1 MIILKD
7 PYVSP
12 ELATFAAD
20 RQEPVLDT
28 PAARQAGLDYGL
40 HLNLV
45 SSRDFGRL
53 CCQGQRLYSNS
64 ENALDW
70 LYSRSGNAGLVRA
83 TELLKNKLLFRQR
96 LAPLFP
102 DFHFRELTLRDV
114 METHFESLPGPC
126 VLKPAVGF
134 FSLGV
139 YSIENAQQ
147 WRAARDDIAASA
159 VRWRKEYPAAVLDN
173 QVWLLESLI
182 QGTEYAV
189 DVYFDSRG
197 KAVICNILQHDFASS
212 EDVSDRLYYTSADII
227 RRMAGP
233 LEDWFDQLNERLGLR
248 DYPVHVELRRDADGH
263 MVPIEFNPLRFA
275 GWCCTDI
282 SLFAWG
288 FPTYG
293 CYLDDRRPDWGSIL
307 PGHEDKLYTLIVL
320 NKPAACPP
328 VRRFDYDAL
337 CARFHKVLHL
347 RRGFYDRYS
356 HFGFLFTETPAHDR
370 AELDAIVRDDLLGFV
385 IPEDSEE
392 TPQAQ

>member
-1 MIILKD
+1 MIILED

-147 WRAARDDIAASA
+147 WRAARDDIAAGA

-189 DVYFDSRG
+189 DVYFNSRG
-197 KAVICNILQHDFASS
+197 EAVICNILQHDFASS

-227 RRMAGP
+227 RRMSGP
-233 LEDWFDQLNERLGLR
+233 LEAWFDQINERLGLR

-263 MVPIEFNPLRFA
+263 MVPIEF
-275 GWCCTDI
+275 
-282 SLFAWG
+282 
-288 FPTYG
+288 
-293 CYLDDRRPDWGSIL
+293 
-307 PGHEDKLYTLIVL
+307 YTLIVL

-328 VRRFDYDAL
+328 VRGFDYDAL
-337 CARFHKVLHL
+337 CARFRKVLHL

-370 AELDAIVRDDLLGFV
+370 TELDAIVRDDLLGYV
-385 IPEDSEE
+385 IPEDHEE
-392 TPQAQ
+392 APQAR